1 MDVITT
7 HKNADF
13 DAFSSMVAAGLLY
26 PGAVAV
32 FPGSQ
37 EKKLREFMSELFPFD
52 SMRVKD
58 IEMSRVKRLI
68 VVDAKSS
75 QRIGELAE
83 LLDHAEV
90 HVYDHHSHEPGDI
103 HGSVEVIEQVGA
115 TATIFTELLK
125 QRKIR
130 PTPIQATALCLGI
143 YQETGSLLYPSTTE
157 RDLKAAAHLI
167 KCGASL
173 NVVSSYLKTS
183 LSAKEVEV
191 LNDLTHSARHTVVN
205 GLRLTTAKAASE
217 KYIGDAAHLAHR
229 MMEMQYTDA
238 VVIMLEMDGKVLM
251 VGRSRTPEINI
262 AEALEPF
269 GGGGH
274 PTAASATLRA
284 PGPMEI
290 IEERVIERVRE
301 IVKPGL
307 FALDVMTSPVITIE
321 SDRTIHDVEDAMTRY
336 EVNAIP
342 VVESGSY
349 RGVITR
355 ETVEKAIFHGMQATR
370 AIDLATTDAITAHRY
385 TPVSEVER
393 GMIEQ
398 NQRFMPV
405 IEADRVVGAITRTD
419 LLRAMYSESLRR
431 SGIRESD
438 SDTMPS
444 AMTRNI
450 APWLRNRMSAEL
462 YEMLGEAGRT
472 AEELGYG
479 AYLVGGSVRDIIRGE
494 SPKPTDMDIVVEGEG
509 IAFARALGAK
519 LGGRVHPH
527 ERFNTAKL
535 SIKSLKIDI
544 ATARTEY
551 YDSPAA
557 LPTVMTSSIKKD
569 LYRRDFTINTLAV
582 ALNPERFGLLLDFFG
597 AQRDIKDRT
606 IRVLHNLSFIE
617 DPTRAFRAV
626 RFAERFSYRI
636 SRHTENLMKS
646 ALGMDIFNKLTGSRI
661 FDELELIFLELE
673 PSKVVG
679 TMSHYGLLAAIHPKL
694 EYRDELKELLL
705 SVEGTMTWFRML
717 FTGEEPDATTIYLT
731 ALLSFLDQADK
742 EQALA
747 RLAAP
752 DGVVR
757 AVLQSTEEARLM
769 LRMMPLNDPALIRH
783 RLDRMGIETLL
794 LAMAITKKELR
805 KKEVAR
811 YLMEIRNV
819 RVALD
824 GKDLGALGLAPGP
837 QYSAL
842 LRELL
847 DERLRGSV
855 ITREDEL
862 QYARRWI
869 AGRMGS

>member
-37 EKKLREFMSELFPFD
+37 EKKLREFIAELFPFEA
-52 SMRVKD
+52 MRVKD
-58 IEMSRVKRLI
+58 IDMSSVKRLI
-68 VVDAKSS
+68 IVDAKSS
-75 QRIGELAE
+75 DRIGELAE
-83 LLDHAEV
+83 LLERVEV
-90 HVYDHHSHEPGDI
+90 HVYDHHTHEQGDI
-103 HGSVEVIEQVGA
+103 HGSIEMIEQVGA
-115 TATIFTELLK
+115 AATIFTELLK
-125 QRKIR
+125 QRKIK
-130 PTPIQATALCLGI
+130 PTPMQATALCLGI

-173 NVVSSYLKTS
+173 NVVSNYLKSS

-205 GLRLTTAKAASE
+205 GLRLTTAKAASD

-229 MMEMQYTDA
+229 MMEMEYTDA
-238 VVIMLEMDGKVLM
+238 AVIMLEMDGKVLM

-262 AEALEPF
+262 AEALEAF

-274 PTAASATLRA
+274 PTASSATLRE
-284 PGPMEI
+284 PGPMEL

-307 FALDVMTSPVITIE
+307 FAVDVMTSPVITIE
-321 SDRTIHDVEDAMTRY
+321 ARRTIHEVEDAMTRY

-342 VVESGSY
+342 VVEAGAY

-355 ETVEKAIFHGMQATR
+355 ETVEKALFHGMRDTQ
-370 AIDLATTDAITAHRY
+370 AIDLATTDALTAERY
-385 TPVSEVER
+385 TPVAEVER

-405 IEADRVVGAITRTD
+405 VEGDKVLGAITRTD
-419 LLRAMYSESLRR
+419 LLRAMYNESLRR
-431 SGIRESD
+431 TGIREAD
-438 SDTMPS
+438 TETMPS

-450 APWLRNRMSAEL
+450 GPWLRNRMSAEL
-462 YEMLGEAGRT
+462 YAMLEEAGRT
-472 AEELGYG
+472 ATGLGYG

-494 SPKPTDMDIVVEGEG
+494 SPKLPDMDIVVEGEG
-509 IAFARALGAK
+509 IAFARALGEK
-519 LGGRVHPH
+519 LHARVHPH

-535 SIKSLKIDI
+535 VTNGLKLDI

-582 ALNPERFGLLLDFFG
+582 ALNPERFGTLLDFFG
-597 AQRDIKDRT
+597 AQRDIKDHT

-646 ALGMDIFNKLTGSRI
+646 ALRMDIFTKLTGSRI
-661 FDELELIFLELE
+661 FDELELIFRELE
-673 PSKVVG
+673 PSKVVA
-679 TMSHYGLLAAIHPKL
+679 TMSQYGLLGAIHPKL
-694 EYRDELKELLL
+694 EYADELRGLLV

-717 FTGEEPDATTIYLT
+717 FTEEEPDATTIYLT
-731 ALLSFLDQADK
+731 ALLSFLDEEAK
-742 EQALA
+742 RQALE

-752 DGVVR
+752 ERVVQ
-757 AVLQSTEEARLM
+757 AVLESTEQARLM
-769 LRMMPLNDPALIRH
+769 LRKMPLNDPALIRH
-783 RLDRMGIETLL
+783 NLARVSLETLL

-824 GKDLGALGLAPGP
+824 GNDLKRLGLAPGP
-837 QYSAL
+837 VYSEL
-842 LRELL
+842 LQELL
-847 DERLRGSV
+847 DERLRGSL
-855 ITREDEL
+855 ITREDEEH
-862 QYARRWI
+862 YAARWI
-869 AGRMGS
+869 EARK